1 MAITKISAEGLHSF
15 FLLSNIR
22 SVSSEIREGKNA
34 LPKKKK
40 TSWHTVY
47 SFLVGE
53 SHLKAFLHWFWNS
66 LVCTSFA
73 TCIPISQIK

>member
-1 MAITKISAEGLHSF
+1 MHLMAITKISAEGLHSF

-40 TSWHTVY
+40 TS
-47 SFLVGE
+47 
-53 SHLKAFLHWFWNS
+53 
-66 LVCTSFA
+66 
-73 TCIPISQIK
+73 